1 MHNRFRITS
10 ILLFLFLATATAFAQ
25 GGQTLQ
31 GRVITPNGGQPNAPV
46 KVTLTFNGRRIHET
60 FTDLSG
66 RYTFAGIKGGTYQL
80 TGEGDGQTFATTTV
94 YADVSAYGAS
104 SQLFTQDLQLRPITG
119 KSVGQP
125 GVVDSFVQD
134 VPKAARQAL
143 ERGNKLLTQSKTEA
157 GVEELQ
163 KAIKI
168 FPDYF
173 EAHLQLGN
181 VFLQAGQLDA
191 AIAELDKARVINP
204 NDERSYQSF
213 GLLLMRQKN
222 YQVAVAVFEEA
233 ARLNPA
239 NPTNALMRG
248 VAMIHQASAL
258 PATAASDRN
267 HLLGKVEIALSQA
280 AKLSGDK
287 LKADSVSLSVFYE
300 MKGEPARA
308 ADELESY
315 LRKSDVKNAEA
326 IQAEIKRLRA
336 KAGDAKTSSN

>member
-1 MHNRFRITS
+1 MISFRIS
-10 ILLFLFLATATAFAQ
+10 AVLLLLFLSTATVLAQ
-25 GGQTLQ
+25 GVHTLQ
-31 GRVITPNGGQPNAPV
+31 GRVITPSGGQPNAPV

-66 RYTFAGIKGGTYQL
+66 RFTFAGINRGTYQI
-80 TGEGDGQTFATTTV
+80 TGEGDGQTFATTTI
-94 YADVSAYGAS
+94 YAEVSAYGSS
-104 SQLFTQDLQLRPITG
+104 SQLFSQDLQLRPITG
-119 KSVGQP
+119 KPVGQP

-143 ERGNKLLTQSKTEA
+143 ERGSKLLSQAKLEA
-157 GVEELQ
+157 GIEELQ

-181 VFLQAGQLDA
+181 VLLQAGQFDA

-233 ARLNPA
+233 ARLNPG

-248 VAMIHQASAL
+248 MAMIHQAATL
-258 PATAASDRN
+258 PETAKSDRN
-267 HLLGKVEIALSQA
+267 HLLGKAEIALSQA
-280 AKLSGDK
+280 SKLSGDK
-287 LKADSVSLSVFYE
+287 LKPDSVTLSVFYE
-300 MKGEPARA
+300 MKGDPTRA

-315 LRKSDVKNAEA
+315 LRKSEVKNAEA

-336 KAGDAKTSSN
+336 KASEAKTSSN